1 MKKVLFI
8 VAFIAS
14 GIGVNAEEYVI
25 PEGVKYVDMYAI
37 SNSALTSV
45 TIPSTAINMY
55 LGPSVYG
62 ESFSKQHDGKAENL
76 GITLNLSLEEI
87 NVASGNPEF
96 SSIDGVLYNKQQ
108 DTLITCPAKKSSVS
122 IPSSVKV
129 IGSGAFS
136 SCSSLSS
143 IIIPNGV
150 TEIGASAF
158 VSCTSLN
165 SIILSNSVVSIGN
178 NAFSNCTSLKSITI
192 PSSVGKIDPTSF
204 YFCTSLKEINV
215 EPGNPNY
222 CSVDGVL
229 YSKDK
234 TELICV
240 PSGKFAK
247 EGFDTRSS
255 EAHSEDSATKE
266 IKGVWTANGMYVG
279 EDVNSMNLPSGVY
292 VIDGKK
298 TIIR

>member
-1 MKKVLFI
+1 MKRVLLI
-8 VAFIAS
+8 VAFIA
-14 GIGVNAEEYVI
+14 GNFTGANADEFII
-25 PEGVKYVDMYAI
+25 PEGVKYVDANAI
-37 SNSALTSV
+37 YNSGLTSV
-45 TIPSTAINMY
+45 TIPSTVINMY
-55 LGPSVYG
+55 YGPSVYG
-62 ESFSKQHDGKAENL
+62 ENLSKYYDGKAENQ
-76 GITLNLSLEEI
+76 GITFNPSLEEF

-129 IGSGAFS
+129 IGNGAFS
-136 SCSSLSS
+136 YCSSLSS

-150 TEIGASAF
+150 TEIGPNAF
-158 VSCTSLN
+158 VS
-165 SIILSNSVVSIGN
+165 
-178 NAFSNCTSLKSITI
+178 CTSLKSITI
-192 PSSVGKIDPTSF
+192 PSSATKIYSSAF
-204 YFCTSLKEINV
+204 SNCTGLTEINV
-215 EPGNPNY
+215 DPSNPNY

-240 PSGKFAK
+240 PLGKFAK

>member
-1 MKKVLFI
+1 MKKVLLI
-8 VAFIAS
+8 VAFIA
-14 GIGVNAEEYVI
+14 GNFTGANADEFII
-25 PEGVKYVDMYAI
+25 PEGVKYVDAYAI
-37 SNSALTSV
+37 YNSGLTSV
-45 TIPSTAINMY
+45 TIPSTVINMY
-55 LGPSVYG
+55 GTNKYY
-62 ESFSKQHDGKAENL
+62 DGKAENG
-76 GITLNLSLEEI
+76 GITLNPSLEEF

-150 TEIGASAF
+150 TEIGSGAF
-158 VSCTSLN
+158 IS
-165 SIILSNSVVSIGN
+165 
-178 NAFSNCTSLKSITI
+178 CTSLKSITI
-192 PSSVGKIDPTSF
+192 PSSATKISSSAF
-204 YFCTSLKEINV
+204 SNCTGLTEINV
-215 EPGNPNY
+215 DPNNPIY

>member
-1 MKKVLFI
+1 MKRVLFI

-25 PEGVKYVDMYAI
+25 PEGVKYIDMYAI
-37 SNSALTSV
+37 SYSGLTSV
-45 TIPSTAINMY
+45 TIPSTVISMRGTNKY
-55 LGPSVYG
+55 Y
-62 ESFSKQHDGKAENL
+62 DGKAENL
-76 GITLNLSLEEI
+76 GITSNLSLEEI

-122 IPSSVKV
+122 IASSVKV

-136 SCSSLSS
+136 YCSSLSS

-150 TEIGASAF
+150 TEIGPSAF
-158 VSCTSLN
+158 VS
-165 SIILSNSVVSIGN
+165 
-178 NAFSNCTSLKSITI
+178 CTSLKSITI

-204 YFCTSLKEINV
+204 LFCTSLKEINV
-215 EPGNPNY
+215 DPGNPNY

-229 YSKDK
+229 FSKDK

>member
-1 MKKVLFI
+1 M
-8 VAFIAS
+8 AFIA
-14 GIGVNAEEYVI
+14 GGFVGANADEFII

-37 SNSALTSV
+37 YNSGLTSV
-45 TIPSTAINMY
+45 TIPSTVINMY
-55 LGPSVYG
+55 GTNKYY
-62 ESFSKQHDGKAENL
+62 DGKALNQ

-96 SSIDGVLYNKQQ
+96 SSIGGVLYNKQQ

-136 SCSSLSS
+136 NCSSLSS

-158 VSCTSLN
+158 AACTSLN

-192 PSSVGKIDPTSF
+192 PSSVLKIESTSF
-204 YFCTSLKEINV
+204 GSCTNLMEINV
-215 EPGNPNY
+215 DPSNPNY